1 MGPREELITIGKPG
15 PLFLD
20 LLYKT
25 VDAVVR
31 GRTPPPGSKSWDR
44 SARQELAHQFFLR
57 KGAEKR
63 LITLV
68 TNSTDEDSF
77 RRQLQKSV
85 RNFLGDQGRKT
96 DLGKVIVRLKRLLTK
111 QAATGR
117 FSDLG
122 NGRWGLPGCL
132 EEPATAAHSD
142 LIHAMAPVKVVV
154 PTWTS
159 ETRDAPLADEQ
170 SYARLVEAVLTEAEG
185 SMTAE
190 ELATILIHRLDHIH
204 TPLYIEDQH
213 GEVPPTK
220 QPAVTDPAAAIEA
233 DLTEKQAT
241 DFFEAMTDRD
251 RRVFA
256 TRHLTCR
263 EAEETVGRKH
273 AQVNNLRN
281 ALDQRLKDH
290 LPVEEDPGPF
300 ALLVYQRC
308 CEWLTDQ
315 TDPGGATLDTTL
327 RPRKEVTL

>member
-1 MGPREELITIGKPG
+1 MGPREELVTIGKPG
-15 PLFLD
+15 PQFLD

-25 VDAVVR
+25 VNAVVR
-31 GRTPPPGSKSWDR
+31 GRTPPPGSRSWDK

-57 KGAEKR
+57 KGANKR

-68 TNSTDEDSF
+68 TNSVDEDSF
-77 RRQLQKSV
+77 RGQLQKSV
-85 RNFLGDQGRKT
+85 RNFLHDQGRKT
-96 DLGKVIVRLKRLLTK
+96 DLGKVIIRLKRLLPK

-117 FSDLG
+117 FTDLG
-122 NGRWGLPGCL
+122 NGRWGLPGCP
-132 EEPATAAHSD
+132 EEPTTAAHSD

-154 PTWTS
+154 PKWTS

-170 SYARLVEAVLTEAEG
+170 SFARLVEAVLTEAQG

-190 ELATILIHRLDHIH
+190 DLAAILINRLDHIH

-213 GEVPPTK
+213 GEVLPTK
-220 QPAVTDPAAAIEA
+220 RPAVTDPAAAVEV
-233 DLTEKQAT
+233 DLTAKQAT
-241 DFFEAMTDRD
+241 DFFAAMTDRD
-251 RRVFA
+251 RRVLG

-281 ALDQRLKDH
+281 ALDQRLKEH
-290 LPVEEDPGPF
+290 VPVEEDPGPF
-300 ALLVYQRC
+300 ALLVYQHC

-315 TDPGGATLDTTL
+315 TDPEGATSETTL
-327 RPRKEVTL
+327 RPRKEVTP

>member
-1 MGPREELITIGKPG
+1 MGPREELVTIGKPG

-20 LLYKT
+20 LLYET
-25 VDAVVR
+25 ANAVVR
-31 GRTPPPGSKSWDR
+31 GRTPPPGSKSWDK

-57 KGAEKR
+57 KGADKR
-63 LITLV
+63 LITMI

-85 RNFLGDQGRKT
+85 RNFLRDQGRKT
-96 DLGKVIVRLKRLLTK
+96 DLGKVIIRLKRLLPE

-117 FSDLG
+117 FTDLG
-122 NGRWGLPGCL
+122 NGWWGLPGCP
-132 EEPATAAHSD
+132 EGPTTAAHSD

-154 PTWTS
+154 PKWTS
-159 ETRDAPLADEQ
+159 KTRDAPLADGQ

-190 ELATILIHRLDHIH
+190 NLATILINRLDHIH
-204 TPLYIEDQH
+204 TPLYFEDQH

-220 QPAVTDPAAAIEA
+220 RTAVTDPAAAVQV

-241 DFFEAMTDRD
+241 AFFEAMTDRD

-273 AQVNNLRN
+273 AQVSNLRN

-300 ALLVYQRC
+300 VLLVYQHC
-308 CEWLTDQ
+308 CDWLTDQ
-315 TDPGGATLDTTL
+315 TDPDGATSETA
-327 RPRKEVTL
+327 